1 MPSSLTTSWITVIL
15 LAFSYHSIDIMSLFY
30 ISCAVLFF
38 YFSVAHMHTCLHM
51 PKHVHTHGSAHT
63 NRSGGWKRIQI
74 SNLWLRNCE
83 YLTKQKQDYIAFQH
97 QRLNSCRISSLGGR
111 WKEWWWKVDAF
122 SFIVWTFCLVLLLI
136 QMPWLSQL
144 GTGKESE
151 FD

>member
-15 LAFSYHSIDIMSLFY
+15 LAFSYHSIDSMSLFY

-83 YLTKQKQDYIAFQH
+83 YLTKRKQDYIAFQH
-97 QRLNSCRISSLGGR
+97 QRLNSCLVYSHWEVDGR
-111 WKEWWWKVDAF
+111 SGDEKYMCF
-122 SFIVWTFCLVLLLI
+122 LLLFE
-136 QMPWLSQL
+136 PFVWCYCWYKCL
-144 GTGKESE
+144 
-151 FD
+151 DCPN